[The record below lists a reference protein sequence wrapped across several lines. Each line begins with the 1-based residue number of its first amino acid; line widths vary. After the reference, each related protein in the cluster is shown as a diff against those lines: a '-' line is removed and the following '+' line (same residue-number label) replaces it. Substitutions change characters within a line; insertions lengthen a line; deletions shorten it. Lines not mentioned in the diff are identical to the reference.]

1 MPLRVVFMGTPDYGV
16 PSLEALIR
24 AGYDVVG
31 VFCQPDKPSGRGKKI
46 TPCPVKQCAVAHGI
60 PVVQPLKTRV
70 DGVEPLRALAPDL
83 CVTAAFGHILSQE
96 VLDIPRIGTVNV
108 HASLLPKYRGSAPVN
123 WALIQGETVTG
134 VTTMMTDKGMDTGDI
149 LLKREVEILPDETAG
164 ELVDRLAKVG
174 AELLIETLQAIE
186 RGDCP
191 REKQDESLASY
202 YPLLKKEM
210 GRMDF
215 SKTARELV
223 NFVRGMTPWPGAYA
237 GPYKVLMARAEAYQG
252 EEQPGTVLRADA
264 KGGLWVRTA
273 DGALRLERI
282 QAPGGKPM
290 NDCDYLRGHQVEAG
304 KLIAPEEMH
313 AE

>member
-1 MPLRVVFMGTPDYGV
+1 MSLRIVFMGTPDYGV
-16 PSLEALIR
+16 PSLEALLQ

-46 TPCPVKQCAVAHGI
+46 TCCPVKQYAGCRDI
-60 PVVQPLKTRV
+60 PVFQPVKTRV

-123 WALIQGETVTG
+123 WALINGETVTG

-149 LLKREVEILPDETAG
+149 LLQREVNVLPGENAG
-164 ELVDRLAKVG
+164 QLVERLSKVG
-174 AELLIETLQAIE
+174 AELLIETIRAIE

-191 REKQDESLASY
+191 RRKQDESQASY

-210 GRMDF
+210 GKIDF
-215 SKTARELV
+215 GRTAKQLSD
-223 NFVRGMTPWPGAYA
+223 FVRGMTPWPGAYA
-237 GPYKVLMARAEAYQG
+237 GPCKVLEAVPEAYDG
-252 EEQPGTVLRADA
+252 PERPGVILRADP
-264 KGGLWVRTA
+264 KRGLLVRCGE
-273 DGALRLERI
+273 GALNLVRI
-282 QAPGGKPM
+282 QAAGGKPM
-290 NDCDYLRGHQVEAG
+290 NACDYLRGHQMEAG
-304 KLIAPEEMH
+304 TLIAPENTD

>member
-1 MPLRVVFMGTPDYGV
+1 M
-16 PSLEALIR
+16 
-24 AGYDVVG
+24 
-31 VFCQPDKPSGRGKKI
+31 
-46 TPCPVKQCAVAHGI
+46 
-60 PVVQPLKTRV
+60 VQPVKTRV
-70 DGVEPLRALAPDL
+70 DGVEPLRALKPDL

-149 LLKREVEILPDETAG
+149 LLKREVAILPQETAG

-174 AELLIETLQAIE
+174 AELLIETLRAIE

-191 REKQDESLASY
+191 REKQDESQASY

-237 GPYKVLMARAEAYQG
+237 GLYKVLSAQAEDYQG
-252 EEQPGTVLRADA
+252 EEAPGTILRADA
-264 KGGLWVRTA
+264 KQGLWVRTA
-273 DGALRLERI
+273 DGALRLARM

-290 NDCDYLRGHQVEAG
+290 NDCDYLCGHQLEAG
-304 KLIAPEEMH
+304 TQIAPEETH

>member
-1 MPLRVVFMGTPDYGV
+1 MALRVVFMGTPEYGV
-16 PSLEALIR
+16 PSLTALVE

-31 VFCQPDKPSGRGKKI
+31 VFTQPDKPSGRGKKVSF
-46 TPCPVKQCAVAHGI
+46 CPVKQCAIAHGI
-60 PVVQPLKTRV
+60 PVFQPVKTRV
-70 DGVEPLRALAPDL
+70 DGVAPLRALAPDV

-149 LLKREVEILPDETAG
+149 LMRREVDINPDETAG
-164 ELVDRLAKVG
+164 ELVDRLSRVG
-174 AELLIETLQAIE
+174 AELLIETLRALE

-191 REKQDESLASY
+191 RIKQDESRKSY

-210 GRMDF
+210 GVIDF
-215 SKTARELV
+215 HKPARDIV

-237 GPYKVLMARAEAYQG
+237 GAYKALAARALNWAGDEA
-252 EEQPGTVLRADA
+252 PGTILSADA
-264 KGGLWVRTA
+264 KSGLIVRA
-273 DGALRLERI
+273 GEGAVRLNRV
-282 QAPGGKPM
+282 QAPGGKPL
-290 NDCDYLRGHQVEAG
+290 NDTDYLRGHKMEAG
-304 KLIAPEEMH
+304 ALIAPDKQD

>member
-1 MPLRVVFMGTPDYGV
+1 MALRVVFMGTPDYGV
-16 PSLEALIR
+16 PSLEALIS
-24 AGYDVVG
+24 AGYDVAG
-31 VFCQPDKPSGRGKKI
+31 VFCQPDTPSGRGKRI
-46 TPCPVKQCAVAHGI
+46 AFCPVKQCALAHGI
-60 PVVQPLKTRV
+60 PVVQPVKTRV
-70 DGVEPLRALAPDL
+70 DGVEPLRALKPDL

-96 VLDIPRIGTVNV
+96 VLDIPRIGTV
-108 HASLLPKYRGSAPVN
+108 

-149 LLKREVEILPDETAG
+149 LLKREVAILPQETAG

-174 AELLIETLQAIE
+174 AELLIETLRAIE

-191 REKQDESLASY
+191 REKQDESQASY

-215 SKTARELV
+215 SKTACELV

-237 GPYKVLMARAEAYQG
+237 GPYKVLSAQAEDYQG
-252 EEQPGTVLRADA
+252 EEAPGTILRADA
-264 KGGLWVRTA
+264 KQGLWVRTA
-273 DGALRLERI
+273 DGALRLARM

-290 NDCDYLRGHQVEAG
+290 NDCDYLRGHQLEAG
-304 KLIAPEEMH
+304 TQIAPEETH